1 MLATPGQVLKPVVG
15 SIPRGTIGMTSAQ
28 KTPRAGENPSSGTR
42 LPSRSVCPRCEGF
55 GFYSRGVPF
64 GHPDFAKPVE
74 CPCGIVARRRL
85 EALGAISSL
94 RPELQKCRFENFQRM
109 EAAGE
114 AFNAAKEFVRKPEGW
129 LVVLGPPG
137 NGKSHLAAATYHALA
152 AKGIATAFVNFVD
165 LLDYLRQAFDP
176 GVSRDDHA
184 PGFQDRFAAFRNAP
198 VLILDDVGAHSPT
211 AWSEEKL
218 YALLNHRT
226 ESRLPTLI
234 TSNLRPSAFE
244 RRVASRLTNRLIARV
259 VVNRA
264 PDYRQQ
270 GERVDESAWDEHN
283 KD

>member
-1 MLATPGQVLKPVVG
+1 
-15 SIPRGTIGMTSAQ
+15 
-28 KTPRAGENPSSGTR
+28 
-42 LPSRSVCPRCEGF
+42 
-55 GFYSRGVPF
+55 
-64 GHPDFAKPVE
+64 
-74 CPCGIVARRRL
+74 
-85 EALGAISSL
+85 
-94 RPELQKCRFENFQRM
+94 M

-114 AFNAAKEFVRKPEGW
+114 AFNAAKEFARKPEGW
-129 LVVLGPPG
+129 LVILGPPG

-184 PGFQDRFAAFRNAP
+184 PGFQDRFDAFRHAP
-198 VLILDDVGAHSPT
+198 VLILDDVGAHAPT
-211 AWSEEKL
+211 AWAEEKL

-226 ESRLPTLI
+226 ESRLPTMI

-264 PDYRQQ
+264 TDYRQQ
-270 GERVDESAWDEHN
+270 GERVDESAWDEHGSE
-283 KD
+283 KDETEEEGGEE